1 MPRNKSAVRLTVYMP
16 DELRERARAAN
27 LNLSRILRDSVEREL
42 RGDAPA
48 PGVEIERVGS
58 AIELRVS
65 VPVNALRERMR

>member
-1 MPRNKSAVRLTVYMP
+1 MP

-48 PGVEIERVGS
+48 PSVEIERVGN